1 MLAKVLV
8 LLAVALLL
16 ATARSPSENVLKD
29 DSKHTFSAIVELMDG
44 LVKFIDRSISDSS
57 S

>member
-8 LLAVALLL
+8 LLAVALHV
-16 ATARSPSENVLKD
+16 ATARSPSENVLKN
-29 DSKHTFSAIVELMDG
+29 DSQHTLAAIVELMDG